1 MFSHEHSFS
10 GPFQSAQGLCGQVDC
25 HPCLRHGTVCFVSNC
40 RWEVGDVSSNIGET
54 VLSYQTMKYK
64 FNYTSLVK
72 FLNFMV
78 WYDNNE
84 DFHAGEAVRF
94 TFAAAKSLH

>member
-1 MFSHEHSFS
+1 MNTV
-10 GPFQSAQGLCGQVDC
+10 FQVLFNPPRASVAMWIAT
-25 HPCLRHGTVCFVSNC
+25 PAFARVCFVSNC

-64 FNYTSLVK
+64 FNYISLVK
-72 FLNFMV
+72 FINFRV

-84 DFHAGEAVRF
+84 DLSISNFLQCCLF
-94 TFAAAKSLH
+94 QDIT

>member
-25 HPCLRHGTVCFVSNC
+25 NPCLHHGSVCFVSNC

-94 TFAAAKSLH
+94 PFAAAKGLR

>member
-1 MFSHEHSFS
+1 MK
-10 GPFQSAQGLCGQVDC
+10 
-25 HPCLRHGTVCFVSNC
+25 
-40 RWEVGDVSSNIGET
+40 IGET
-54 VLSYQTMKYK
+54 EISYQTMKYK